1 MVELLS
7 EGDAVKEEEADG
19 LLEQRA
25 ATTTTKM
32 IGQRIR
38 ILQVVCM
45 K

>member
-1 MVELLS
+1 MVKLLS

-25 ATTTTKM
+25 ATTTKM

-38 ILQVVCM
+38 KLQVVCM